1 MTVLQDM
8 SENENGFA
16 ALGLS
21 GPLVDT
27 LKALSYTLPTPIQI
41 STIPLALKGVDL
53 IGMAATG
60 TGKTAAYVLPLL
72 EKMALD
78 RAQQKKP
85 ELQKAPKVLI
95 LVPTRELA
103 GQVATSVEKYG
114 KALKVRVTTLY
125 GGQAYGP
132 QLDDLKRGVD
142 FVVGT
147 PGRILD
153 HIKRGS
159 LNISATEGFVLD
171 EADEMLD
178 MGFAEDIKAIFGTM
192 PAKKQTLFFSATM
205 PAHVSALAQKY
216 LSNPTVIKIA
226 REATA
231 DQASP
236 AVRQVVYSVDRQHK
250 VAAIQRLLDW
260 EQPGAAIIF
269 CRTRDEVDAL
279 NHALRSRHAEA
290 LHGGLSQ
297 AQREKIM
304 SRLRSRSTS
313 LIVATDVAARGLD
326 IDHLTHVINFDFP
339 ASAETYI
346 HRIGR
351 VGRAGREGV
360 ALSLAEPRHFYLLR
374 QIEKATKSKIT
385 VQKVPSRDQLFVKQL
400 QGIKTKLMD
409 HAPKVKNIE
418 TYKKIVQELK
428 DEHTMGFDDIAALAL
443 AMAYGQSD
451 ADQGGSDFS
460 SVVLGAE
467 SSERRGS
474 GRRESSRDSSYG
486 KGSGSGSGSQ
496 RSGGRSSRGSR
507 FESKQRF
514 GSSRPV
520 QSGGKGASHSPSGR

>member
-1 MTVLQDM
+1 MTVPQTTSDIQ
-8 SENENGFA
+8 NGFA
-16 ALGLS
+16 SLGLS

-27 LKALSYTLPTPIQI
+27 LTALAYTQPTPIQV
-41 STIPLALKGVDL
+41 STVPLALQGLDL

-72 EKMALD
+72 ERMSQD
-78 RAQQKKP
+78 RLAQKKT
-85 ELQKAPKVLI
+85 ELQKHPRVLI

-153 HIKRGS
+153 HIRRGS

-178 MGFAEDIKAIFGTM
+178 MGFAEDIKAIFASL
-192 PAKKQTLFFSATM
+192 PPKKQTLFFSATM

-216 LSNPTVIKIA
+216 LTNPTVIRIA

-304 SRLRSRSTS
+304 NRLRSRSTS

-385 VQKVPSRDQLFVKQL
+385 VQKVPSRDQLFIKQL
-400 QGIKTKLMD
+400 QGLKTKVVD
-409 HAPKVKNIE
+409 HAPKVKNLE

-428 DEHTMGFDDIAALAL
+428 DEHSMGFEDIAALAL
-443 AMAYGQSD
+443 SMAYGQSETE
-451 ADQGGSDFS
+451 QQGSDFN
-460 SVVLGAE
+460 SVVLGE
-467 SSERRGS
+467 SSERSS
-474 GRRESSRDSSYG
+474 GRRDSSSRDFSHG
-486 KGSGSGSGSQ
+486 KGAGGSAG
-496 RSGGRSSRGSR
+496 RSGGRRSRGRTFENKQKFGGSR
-507 FESKQRF
+507 S
-514 GSSRPV
+514 
-520 QSGGKGASHSPSGR
+520 SGGPRSSAASR